1 MSSNEPP
8 RQLTDLLRACTSSA
22 VHLETRDAYAVDNE
36 KGPFA
41 AWKAG
46 ARLDP
51 GDRASWW
58 PPWLDLISETVA
70 RGVVVRRA
78 RIVSEPVSAYIRY
91 EHSGTFTNVA
101 AGEQVRW
108 LPRRQASNI
117 ALPGNDFWL
126 FDDRLVNW
134 NHFTGDGASAGGE
147 ITEDEAA
154 AKLCAEAF
162 EAVWARA
169 IPHDQY
175 QIN

>member
-1 MSSNEPP
+1 MPSNVPTFPE
-8 RQLTDLLRACTSSA
+8 LLGAATQSA
-22 VHLETRDAYAVDNE
+22 VHLEMRDSYAVDYE

-41 AWKAG
+41 QWRAG
-46 ARLDP
+46 HRHDA

-58 PPWLDLISETVA
+58 RPWLDLIQETVG
-70 RGVVVRRA
+70 RGVAVRRA
-78 RIVSEPVSAYIRY
+78 RIVSEPVSEYTRFLY
-91 EHSGTFTNVA
+91 DGTFTNVA

-108 LPRRQASNI
+108 LPRRQASDI

-126 FDDRLVNW
+126 IDGRLIRW

-147 ITEDEAA
+147 ISEDPAA
-154 AKLCAEAF
+154 VKLCADAF

-175 QIN
+175 TIS